1 METLK
6 IHKVIVRPETYDI
19 ISADTSFYAFL
30 GQRVYYAFDRLIC
43 DEYKAV
49 FYEHAKKK
57 DSDFFVMSMLD
68 EDGTAKLWC
77 SRVSS
82 DEKTGYLEVEVANI
96 RELFASNIKFARELN
111 VKNRMLDLYGDY
123 LFSYDIARDRVII
136 YESTLSPQGKMVY
149 KFNDIISKMKANA
162 EDSAKEAIDKFV
174 ASAKKGEHEFE
185 LRLEGAAFQKNPQIK
200 FTNIKATSIYE
211 EGEVTSIVGYIHQ
224 GVGGSFS
231 SKKKLERDS
240 FTGLLSKGEIVN
252 AATRAIDVEKREG
265 VTLAI
270 IDIDHFKKVNDT
282 FGHMVGDELIKNI
295 ATIIEREVGDNGL
308 VGRFGGDEFIV
319 LFFDVYDMEYCRERL
334 RAIKNMVPTIYP
346 VNDQNKPAVTISMG
360 CAAYPKDA
368 DNYEDI
374 FTLADFALYR
384 AKEKGRNR
392 YIIYDSAKHGTL
404 EEIKNFK
411 KTGERI
417 NSRGMSSIGEVLCVM
432 MDKIYNL
439 KNYSAQKLLDDLVE
453 NFSYERIII
462 YSGTPYKEVMAV
474 GNKVPDKSVFE
485 ETEGY
490 LMDKAFEK
498 EYKDN
503 ILIVNNIAVL
513 ESKSHMVC
521 EMLCKQGVLSFIQI
535 KFKDRNG
542 IDCILSLEAV
552 NKKIAWDEFN
562 LHYYRL
568 MAMLLAEFDLS
579 IEGIAD

>member
-43 DEYKAV
+43 DEYKAL
-49 FYEHAKKK
+49 FYEHAKKT
-57 DSDFFVMSMLD
+57 DSDFFVMNMLN
-68 EDGTAKLWC
+68 EDGTVELWC

-96 RELFASNIKFARELN
+96 RELFTSNIKFARELN

-185 LRLEGAAFQKNPQIK
+185 LRLEGAVFQKNPQIK

-224 GVGGSFS
+224 GMRGSSS

-252 AATRAIDVEKREG
+252 AATKAIDVEKREG
-265 VTLAI
+265 VTLVI

-308 VGRFGGDEFIV
+308 VGRFGGDEFFV

-334 RAIKNMVPTIYP
+334 RAIKNIVPTMYP
-346 VNDQNKPAVTISMG
+346 VNNQNKPAVTISMG

-392 YIIYDSAKHGTL
+392 YIIYNRDKHGTL

-417 NSRGMSSIGEVLCVM
+417 NTRGMSSIGEVLCM
-432 MDKIYNL
+432 MTDRIYNL
-439 KNYSAQKLLDDLVE
+439 KNYSAQKFLNDLVE

-462 YSGTPYKEVMAV
+462 YSGTPYRAVMAV
-474 GNKVPDKSVFE
+474 GDKVPDKRVFE

-513 ESKSHMVC
+513 ESKSHKVC
-521 EMLCKQGVLSFIQI
+521 EMLCKQEVLSFIQI
-535 KFKDRNG
+535 KFKDKNG

-568 MAMLLAEFDLS
+568 MAMLLSEFDLS